1 MHGIYKTAKDEVYGR
16 EAADLRIND
25 GVVDENYISELSS
38 YSEERIN
45 ISNAIIYYDMIN
57 KTDQGFGDGM
67 NSTDVGKDKFSIFSP
82 PSADERDRLFAA

>member
-1 MHGIYKTAKDEVYGR
+1 MCIRD
-16 EAADLRIND
+16 
-25 GVVDENYISELSS
+25 S
-38 YSEERIN
+38 
-45 ISNAIIYYDMIN
+45 YYDMIN